1 MRKLFFLVL
10 FCTPVLATDHPG
22 ADEFVQRAVTEHDLP
37 ESEVRALLE
46 QAEIELRKTEQDHQ
60 VIQSA
65 NTELK
70 NKHAELKKQYAEDK
84 KNYIIK

>member
-1 MRKLFFLVL
+1 MRSQKRTRELKNKKAELTEKVEKLEAKIAED
-10 FCTPVLATDHPG
+10 TIDH
-22 ADEFVQRAVTEHDLP
+22 H
-37 ESEVRALLE
+37 ALLE